1 MEEGEEGTESTR
13 WTIAE
18 TAINDNA
25 RRMVGLE
32 GHVGRREEGEGPAT
46 LWEGVQAAEA
56 RLDGVEE
63 WVGGTLTREVRQAKE
78 QSLRA
83 HSVASSASRTCAQYL
98 GTGAQASFL
107 QPLRSRMDAQEV
119 RLRDQSREIS
129 DLLATT

>member
-1 MEEGEEGTESTR
+1 MRRASSL
-13 WTIAE
+13 IAVS
-18 TAINDNA
+18 AINDNE

-32 GHVGRREEGEGPAT
+32 GHVGRREGGEGSAT

-56 RLDGVEE
+56 RIDGVEE
-63 WVGGTLTREVRQAKE
+63 WVGGTLTREIRQAKE

-107 QPLRSRMDAQEV
+107 QPLRSRMDA
-119 RLRDQSREIS
+119 RR
-129 DLLATT
+129 

>member
-1 MEEGEEGTESTR
+1 MDR

-56 RLDGVEE
+56 GLDGVEE
-63 WVGGTLTREVRQAKE
+63 WVGGTLTAEVRHARAESRKAY
-78 QSLRA
+78 SL
-83 HSVASSASRTCAQYL
+83 
-98 GTGAQASFL
+98 
-107 QPLRSRMDAQEV
+107 P
-119 RLRDQSREIS
+119 I
-129 DLLATT
+129 